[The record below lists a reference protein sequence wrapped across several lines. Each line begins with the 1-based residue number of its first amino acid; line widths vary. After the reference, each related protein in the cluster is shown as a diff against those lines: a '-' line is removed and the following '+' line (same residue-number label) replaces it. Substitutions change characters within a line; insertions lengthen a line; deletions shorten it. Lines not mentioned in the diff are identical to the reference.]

1 MERAAGNAAHS
12 SAYDRIIQEIDP
24 VEVPARYI
32 DCILILYKDGT
43 KALVGGDQIRQPLAL
58 SNETVQL
65 FANDDARPIHEI
77 KLFLKIDLIET
88 DANRLVDQLLNN
100 YC

>member
-1 MERAAGNAAHS
+1 MERAAGNAAHPS
-12 SAYDRIIQEIDP
+12 TYDRIIQEIDP

-32 DCILILYKDGT
+32 DRILILYKDGT
-43 KALVGGDQIRQPLAL
+43 KALVGGDQLRRPLAL
-58 SNETVQL
+58 TNETVQL
-65 FANDDARPIHEI
+65 FANDDERPIHAI

-88 DANRLVDQLLNN
+88 DANRMVDQLLNN